1 MVLFPVNMKPKKMC
15 DEAVDD
21 CLKALK
27 FAPDWFATSKMLE
40 RSDDALNANDDLL
53 FFDKDFSKLTFF
65 ANQMDILGVDFDKI
79 NLDEDNNFYE
89 DDSDTII
96 YVIFLTWHNKFE
108 KH

>member
-1 MVLFPVNMKPKKMC
+1 MC

-40 RSDDALNANDDLL
+40 RSDDALNASDDLL

-96 YVIFLTWHNKFE
+96 YVIFLAWHNKFE

>member
-1 MVLFPVNMKPKKMC
+1 MKPKKMC

-65 ANQMDILGVDFDKI
+65 ANQMDILGVDLIKLTLMKIIIFMKMILIPLFMSYFWLGII
-79 NLDEDNNFYE
+79 NLKNTEL
-89 DDSDTII
+89 
-96 YVIFLTWHNKFE
+96 LT
-108 KH
+108 

>member
-1 MVLFPVNMKPKKMC
+1 MC

-65 ANQMDILGVDFDKI
+65 AN
-79 NLDEDNNFYE
+79 
-89 DDSDTII
+89 
-96 YVIFLTWHNKFE
+96 
-108 KH
+108 